1 MADIVTTPRAL
12 TATVIAVCGAERFA
26 DTSSALASVRERS
39 GVRSILISL
48 GATPQPPVETD
59 GGNITIRDIVPR
71 YLNNAVAALRLS
83 SLPSIAWWRG
93 GDSSLLP
100 DLAALV
106 DCLILDAEDPRES
119 WKLVPQL
126 ARSTQ
131 VGDLRWTAL
140 TRSRSL
146 VAQFFDIPAV
156 QASIGSYSKVRI
168 VAGDVHTGRLL
179 AGWLSARLPEGG
191 TLGTEVSTA
200 KGPVR
205 VQSVAVIGSRYRLS
219 LELLPTTRCI
229 RTSIQETG
237 GTEISRIVPVG
248 DQSNE
253 ALIAEELRVRA
264 RDRAFEQAVLHSAE
278 LS

>member
-1 MADIVTTPRAL
+1 MADVVTTPRAL
-12 TATVIAVCGAERFA
+12 TATVIAVCESKRFA

-48 GATPQPPVETD
+48 GDNPQPPVETNE
-59 GGNITIRDIVPR
+59 GNVTIRDIVPR

-93 GDSSLLP
+93 GDSRLLP

-140 TRSRSL
+140 TRCRSL
-146 VAQFFDIPAV
+146 IAQFFDVPAV
-156 QASIGSYSKVRI
+156 QAAIGSFTKTRI
-168 VAGDVHTGRLL
+168 VAGDVHTARLL

-191 TLGTEVSTA
+191 TLGTEISTA
-200 KGPVR
+200 NGAVR
-205 VQSVAVIGSRYRLS
+205 VQSVALIGSKYRLS
-219 LELLPTTRCI
+219 LELVSTTNCI
-229 RTSIQETG
+229 RTSIEESG
-237 GTEISRIVPVG
+237 STEVSRIVPVG

-253 ALIAEELRVRA
+253 ALIAQELRVRA
-264 RDRAFEQAVLHSAE
+264 RDRAFEEAVRHSAE